1 MDRTGLADFLRRRRD
16 RIRPADVGLPPGRRR
31 RAPGLRREEVAALA
45 GMSVDYYT
53 RLEQARGPHPSEQLL
68 AALARALR
76 LSDDER
82 DHLFRL
88 AGQVPPPRQGRS
100 PHVRSGLM
108 SLVGH
113 VDGLAVRVVS
123 DLGEVLAQNDLARA
137 LLGDPAHHRGRAAS
151 FYWRWF
157 TDPAERR
164 VHLPE
169 DHERFSRVYVA
180 DLRATATRRR
190 GDADVADLVSALLRA
205 SPDFAR
211 LWREHEVAV
220 HRGER
225 RKRVVHPSVG
235 VLELDCEVLLTP
247 EHDQLVIVY
256 SAPAASPAAEQ
267 LRLVGVLGSQEMAPV
282 RAGASPP
289 APRPPP
295 RAGRS
300 PG

>member
-1 MDRTGLADFLRRRRD
+1 VDRAGLAEFLRLRRD
-16 RIRPADVGLPPGRRR
+16 RIRPADVGMPAGARRR
-31 RAPGLRREEVAALA
+31 TPGLRREEVAALA

-53 RLEQARGPHPSEQLL
+53 RLEQGRGPHPSEQLL

-88 AGQVPPPRQGRS
+88 AGQVPPPRRGRS

-108 SLVGH
+108 SLVQH

-123 DLGEVLAQNDLARA
+123 DLGEVLVQNDLARA
-137 LLGDPAHHRGRAAS
+137 LLGDPTHHRGRAAS

-157 TDPAERR
+157 TDPAERA

-190 GDADVADLVSALLRA
+190 GDPDVADLVQALLRA
-205 SPDFAR
+205 SPAFAR

-225 RKRVVHPSVG
+225 RKRVVHPAVG
-235 VLELDCEVLLTP
+235 VVELDCEVLLTP

-256 SAPAASPAAEQ
+256 SAPAGSAAVEQ
-267 LRLVGVLGSQEMAPV
+267 LRLVGVLGSQDMRPV
-282 RAGASPP
+282 TGAASRPARHPLPP
-289 APRPPP
+289 A
-295 RAGRS
+295 GRW